1 MPCHERAISV
11 AGLQLALPLRSLEI
25 KRTKTITLPLRSLEK
40 KTKAITLPLRS
51 LEISGIAS
59 TCRGVVL
66 LTSTS
71 KQQCKRKMVI

>member
-40 KTKAITLPLRS
+40 KDQNNYPPSALS
-51 LEISGIAS
+51 
-59 TCRGVVL
+59 
-66 LTSTS
+66 
-71 KQQCKRKMVI
+71 